1 MTYILRHLGFK
12 AISINGKLTQ
22 SNRIAALNKFKSGE
36 RNILVATDVASRGI
50 DIPNVDLVINYDI
63 PQQTKDYIHRV
74 GRTARAGKSG
84 RAITFVTQY
93 DVENF
98 QKIEHLIEKKMDL
111 YESDENQVLTM
122 HERVLEGIRYARQET
137 KELAKKLKTSD
148 VIETN
153 PDNDNDEGEIYQ
165 DFLKNKKKMDGNSF
179 KSKSFVKK
187 KKFVK

>member
-74 GRTARAGKSG
+74 GRTARAGKS
-84 RAITFVTQY
+84 
-93 DVENF
+93 
-98 QKIEHLIEKKMDL
+98 
-111 YESDENQVLTM
+111 
-122 HERVLEGIRYARQET
+122 
-137 KELAKKLKTSD
+137 
-148 VIETN
+148 
-153 PDNDNDEGEIYQ
+153 
-165 DFLKNKKKMDGNSF
+165 
-179 KSKSFVKK
+179 
-187 KKFVK
+187 

>member
-22 SNRIAALNKFKSGE
+22 SNRIGALNKFKSGE

-74 GRTARAGKSG
+74 GRTARAGRTGKS
-84 RAITFVTQY
+84 ITFVTQY

-111 YESDENQVLTM
+111 YESNENQVLTL
-122 HERVLEGIRYARQET
+122 HERVLEGIRFARQET
-137 KELAKKLKTSD
+137 KELAKTLKTKD

-153 PDNDNDEGEIYQ
+153 PDHDNDEGEIYQ
-165 DFLKNKKKMDGNSF
+165 DFLKNKRKMNGNSLNN
-179 KSKSFVKK
+179 KSFVKK
-187 KKFVK
+187 KKFHK